1 MRRLVPFV
9 IFAFTALPAAA
20 EMLDVSGVGSATRD
34 GSAASIGSDSGE
46 SAWEMLSRLLFG
58 SEEEDRLAAGAVE
71 LIGSFSD
78 THGVACREHV
88 RQVRLGNELV
98 EASGTVCREADG
110 SWSLKK

>member
-9 IFAFTALPAAA
+9 VFAFTAFAAAA
-20 EMLDVSGVGSATRD
+20 EMLDVSGVGSAARD

-46 SAWEMLSRLLFG
+46 SAWEMLTRLLFG
-58 SEEEDRLAAGAVE
+58 SEEEENRLAVGGVE

-78 THGVACREHV
+78 THGACREYV

-98 EASGTVCREADG
+98 EASGVVCRDADG